1 MGAWEPWVYRRSV
14 SAACTGICVDAKNYF
29 FGGIPMDYAGMREED
44 LKVLADIINDPEARP
59 TDKIQAVK
67 LREAIV
73 EANTPKQSTDQ
84 KITEKDIMNAIRAN
98 KNH

>member
-1 MGAWEPWVYRRSV
+1 
-14 SAACTGICVDAKNYF
+14 
-29 FGGIPMDYAGMREED
+29 MDYAGMREED

-73 EANTPKQSTDQ
+73 EANTPKQNTDQ
-84 KITEKDIMNAIRAN
+84 RLTEKDIMNAIRAN
-98 KNH
+98 REKG

>member
-1 MGAWEPWVYRRSV
+1 
-14 SAACTGICVDAKNYF
+14 
-29 FGGIPMDYAGMREED
+29 MDYAGMREED

-73 EANTPKQSTDQ
+73 EANTSKQPDQ
-84 KITEKDIMNAIRAN
+84 KLTEKDIMNAIRAN

>member
-1 MGAWEPWVYRRSV
+1 
-14 SAACTGICVDAKNYF
+14 
-29 FGGIPMDYAGMREED
+29 MDYAGMREED

-73 EANTPKQSTDQ
+73 EANTPKQNTDQ
-84 KITEKDIMNAIRAN
+84 KLTEMDIMNAIRAN
-98 KNH
+98 KERK

>member
-1 MGAWEPWVYRRSV
+1 
-14 SAACTGICVDAKNYF
+14 
-29 FGGIPMDYAGMREED
+29 MDYAGMREED

-73 EANTPKQSTDQ
+73 EANTPKTNTDQ
-84 KITEKDIMNAIRAN
+84 KFTEKDILAAIRAN

>member
-1 MGAWEPWVYRRSV
+1 
-14 SAACTGICVDAKNYF
+14 
-29 FGGIPMDYAGMREED
+29 MDYAGMREED

-73 EANTPKQSTDQ
+73 EANTPKASTDQ
-84 KITEKDIMNAIRAN
+84 KLTEKDIMDAIRA
-98 KNH
+98 KKR

>member
-1 MGAWEPWVYRRSV
+1 
-14 SAACTGICVDAKNYF
+14 
-29 FGGIPMDYAGMREED
+29 MDYAGMREED

-73 EANTPKQSTDQ
+73 EANTPKQNTDQ
-84 KITEKDIMNAIRAN
+84 KFTEKDIMNAIRAN

>member
-1 MGAWEPWVYRRSV
+1 
-14 SAACTGICVDAKNYF
+14 
-29 FGGIPMDYAGMREED
+29 MDYAGMREED

-73 EANTPKQSTDQ
+73 EANISKQPDQ
-84 KITEKDIMNAIRAN
+84 KLTEKDIMNAIRAN